1 MIFGAKSQ
9 LTRWLKHLTRPR
21 WRQRQARGPSSYPA
35 VETSPSR
42 HRPTRECDCLEV
54 GIRSQVWQQFSNLCN
69 FQEVPSPED
78 LEEADEDNEAITNGT
93 MNLYTVRSSCFTVK
107 VRPAGLD
114 PNGREMTGAPSTTN
128 S

>member
-1 MIFGAKSQ
+1 METTTGTCLAATPLSK
-9 LTRWLKHLTRPR
+9 
-21 WRQRQARGPSSYPA
+21 QARA
-35 VETSPSR
+35 VI
-42 HRPTRECDCLEV
+42 RPTRECDCLEV

-114 PNGREMTGAPSTTN
+114 PNGREYDWGALN
-128 S
+128 NHL